1 MFYYITLVRFHV
13 YSRIH
18 QIHRFNL
25 EKSWNRAQNERR
37 KLRVNMKKQDYFKLL
52 DKYKIKNFS

>member
-25 EKSWNRAQNERR
+25 EKSWNRVMDERR
-37 KLRVNMKKQDYFKLL
+37 KLRVAMKREDYFKLL
-52 DKYKIKNFS
+52 EKYKINNFS

>member
-1 MFYYITLVRFHV
+1 MFHYITLARFHI

-25 EKSWNRAQNERR
+25 EKSWDRVMAERR
-37 KLRVNMKKQDYFKLL
+37 KLRVAMKREDYFKILK
-52 DKYKIKNFS
+52 KYKINNFS